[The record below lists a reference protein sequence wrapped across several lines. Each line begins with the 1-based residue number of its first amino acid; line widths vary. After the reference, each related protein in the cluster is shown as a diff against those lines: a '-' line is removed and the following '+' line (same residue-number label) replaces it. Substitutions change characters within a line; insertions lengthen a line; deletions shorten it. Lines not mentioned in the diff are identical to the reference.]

1 VCKCGTR
8 YGGDIVS
15 GSHARIFAGELHR
28 TRYRC
33 AEEEGSGQAPAVLTP
48 TGLCCH
54 RLFLVGALLEV
65 EGKPGE
71 MLQARVADPTGAF
84 TLKAGRTEA
93 GATAVLSEIT
103 PPAFVAVT
111 GTPLLLAHARNARC
125 QVVPAGIRTVT
136 REIRDAWV
144 IRTAGATVGRLE
156 MLAAA
161 LAGSDAPDMVMASLR
176 EYRLGTPDLAEMGL
190 MVQAALESIR
200 PAPLP
205 SVAPPDPVDAIRQ
218 AMAARGPKVQVPLEE
233 ILADGAARGLDREA
247 VLSAL
252 AALMEEG
259 DCYMPRKGFYRLV

>member
-1 VCKCGTR
+1 VCR
-8 YGGDIVS
+8 GDIVS
-15 GSHARIFAGELHR
+15 GSHAWLFAGELHR

-84 TLKAGRTEA
+84 TLKAGRSEA
-93 GATAVLSEIT
+93 GATAALSEIT

-111 GTPLLLAHARNARC
+111 GTPLLLAQARTARC
-125 QVVPAGIRTVT
+125 QVVPAGIRIVT
-136 REIRDAWV
+136 RETRDAWV
-144 IRTAGATVGRLE
+144 IRTAVATVGRLE

-161 LAGSDAPDMVMASLR
+161 LAGSDAPETATASLR
-176 EYRLGTPDLAEMGL
+176 EYRLGTPDLAELGL

-200 PAPLP
+200 PVSIPIA
-205 SVAPPDPVDAIRQ
+205 APPDPVDAVRE
-218 AMAARGPKVQVPLEE
+218 AMAARGPKALVALEE

-252 AALMEEG
+252 SALMEEG